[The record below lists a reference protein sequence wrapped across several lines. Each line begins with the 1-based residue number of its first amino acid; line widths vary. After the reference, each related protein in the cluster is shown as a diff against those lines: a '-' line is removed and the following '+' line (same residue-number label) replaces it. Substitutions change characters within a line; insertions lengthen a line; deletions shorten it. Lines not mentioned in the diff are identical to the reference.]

1 MFKEAIG
8 LRSRFDIFSH
18 FERAHARR
26 RRSFH
31 VALKQQSL
39 RYGAAL
45 LVAVVCTAL
54 AYPFY
59 PQFNVTNIA
68 MLYLMGTV
76 FVALRLGRGPAS
88 FLSFV
93 NMLALDYFFIPP
105 LFSLDVEN
113 LSYSFTL
120 AVTLVVAFLI
130 GNLVASI
137 QEHRMHAQANEQ
149 RANLLYALS
158 RELSGAPD
166 AATMTSIAATHARE
180 IFRSG
185 AAVFLPGDRPVLD
198 SAIAMRVLET
208 GEPYMA
214 DDVYVPIGVGNRK
227 HGLLVLYSPPAP
239 LSAVRLQLLE
249 AFAGQLAL
257 ALERAH
263 ASDAVKEAQI
273 AAERASLRNTL
284 LASISH
290 DLRTPLA
297 AIAGAGSLIALS
309 STALDGDRRVTL
321 GRLIERKAHDMTE
334 LVSNILKFSEL
345 EHKDDK
351 LETDWHAVGEL
362 VEHSLRR
369 NEAALSQQRIDLE
382 LPADLP
388 LVLVEAT
395 LIVQILNNLLQ
406 NAAKYTPPGTR
417 IGIMARVES
426 EQLVITIEDDGPGLP
441 CADTERLFE
450 KFQRGRSEDS
460 IPGAGLGLAICR
472 AAARLHGG
480 EIGACNRPEGGA
492 RFEVRLPVPMQ
503 MACGMEHARETDGA
517 PA

>member
-8 LRSRFDIFSH
+8 LRSKFDVSPYFKQADSS
-18 FERAHARR
+18 R
-26 RRSFH
+26 RRSFY
-31 VALKQQSL
+31 VALKQQTF
-39 RYGAAL
+39 RYAAAL
-45 LVAVVCTAL
+45 LVSVVCTAL
-54 AYPFY
+54 AFPLY

-76 FVALRLGRGPAS
+76 LVALRLGRGPAA
-88 FLSFV
+88 FLSFI

-105 LFSLDVEN
+105 LFSLDVDN
-113 LSYSFTL
+113 LTYSFTL
-120 AVTLVVAFLI
+120 VVTLVVAFLI

-137 QEHRMHAQANEQ
+137 QSHRLHAQANEQ

-166 AATMTSIAATHARE
+166 AATMVTIAATHARE
-180 IFRSG
+180 IFRTG
-185 AAVFLPGDRPVLD
+185 ASVFLPGDRSVLE
-198 SAIAMRVLET
+198 SAVATRVLET
-208 GEPYMA
+208 GEPHIA
-214 DDVYVPIGVGNRK
+214 DDVYVPIGVGDRK
-227 HGLLVLYSPPAP
+227 HGLLVLQSPPAP
-239 LSAVRLQLLE
+239 LSAARLQLLE

-263 ASDAVKEAQI
+263 SSDAAKEAQI
-273 AAERASLRNTL
+273 ASERASLRNTL

-321 GRLIERKAHDMTE
+321 GRLIERKAQDMTE

-345 EHKDDK
+345 EHDHDR
-351 LETDWHAVGEL
+351 LETDWHAVADL
-362 VEHSLRR
+362 IEHSLRR
-369 NEAALSQQRIDLE
+369 NEVALSQQRVDLE

-417 IGIMARVES
+417 ISIMARVDS
-426 EQLVITIEDDGPGLP
+426 EQLVITIDDDGPGLP

-480 EIGACNRPEGGA
+480 EIDARNRPEGGA

-503 MACGMEHARETDGA
+503 MASGVEQPRESDGV